1 VADLNTALTM
11 AVKTGKVLFGAN
23 STLKSAMSGKVRLIV
38 VASNCPDNLR
48 ANLEHYSKLSKI
60 PFLIY
65 PWTSVEL
72 GRICGKPFVVSALA
86 VRDPGDSDIL
96 EIMRR
101 ESV

>member
-1 VADLNTALTM
+1 VADMNAALAM

-38 VASNCPDNLR
+38 AAANCPENLR
-48 ANLEHYSKLSKI
+48 ADLEHYSNLSKI
-60 PFLIY
+60 PFLVY
-65 PWTSVEL
+65 PRTSVEL

-96 EIMRR
+96 EIARR
-101 ESV
+101 DSV